1 MMLVQNIKNLILDIR
16 EKRIIRHRKTVEIVK
31 INDPRRVKIAEMVQ
45 LSKEQKE
52 AIDEVYLKN
61 YGRKIPYIWH
71 QYYTAYTGNFDPY
84 YVPEL
89 LYIPEFER
97 FMNIYLEYV
106 KVFEDKNILPYAAKV
121 AGVKMPTTILTYVC
135 GLFRDKE
142 LHVISKEEA
151 INYIKDIGDVFI
163 KPTVESGSGKG
174 CFIASFHNGID
185 EISGKKISD
194 VLNMEEDYA
203 VQERLHCHESIS
215 KIYNKSV
222 NTFRIITYRWKDR
235 FCSFP
240 GLMRIGKGGSILDN
254 AHAGGIFI
262 GISDDGK
269 LKKEAYTEFHDV
281 YSVHPDSG
289 VVFDNYSIPLFPK
302 VLEAAFQMHETL
314 PELGCVNWDFTID
327 ENGTPILI
335 EANISDGSIWLSQM
349 ANGIGAFGKNTPE
362 VLEWIHKMEGVKLSD
377 RYKYRFG
384 R

>member
-1 MMLVQNIKNLILDIR
+1 MILSQNIKNLILDKR
-16 EKRIIRHRKTVEIVK
+16 EKRIIHHRRVAEIDK

-52 AIDEVYLKN
+52 AIDEVYMKN
-61 YGRKIPYIWH
+61 YGSKIPYIWH

-84 YVPEL
+84 YAPEL

-97 FMNIYLEYV
+97 FMNIYPEYV
-106 KVFEDKNILPYAAKV
+106 KVFEDKNILPYAAKA
-121 AGVKMPTTILTYVC
+121 AGIKMPTTILTYVC
-135 GLFRDKE
+135 GLFRNKE
-142 LHVISKEEA
+142 LRVISKEEA
-151 INYIKDIGDVFI
+151 MSCIKDVGEVFI

-185 EISGKKISD
+185 EISGKSISD
-194 VLNMEEDYA
+194 VLDIEEDYA
-203 VQERLHCHESIS
+203 VQERLRCHESIS
-215 KIYNKSV
+215 KLYNNSV

-235 FCSFP
+235 FGCFP
-240 GLMRIGKGGSILDN
+240 SLMRIGKGGSTLDN

-262 GISDDGK
+262 GITADGK
-269 LKKEAYTEFHDV
+269 LKKDAFTEFHDV

-289 VVFDNYSIPLFPK
+289 VVFEKHSIPLFPK

-314 PELGCVNWDFTID
+314 PELGCVNWDFTLD

-349 ANGIGAFGKNTPE
+349 SNGVGAFGQDTPE
-362 VLEWIHKMEGVKLSD
+362 ILEWIHKMEGVKLSD